1 MVIILARLGCYLYA
15 QKQPAAEKAVVNA
28 EVLRP
33 VEYDNA
39 QIYQGVLISRQ
50 SVFLQ
55 PQVAGQIQ
63 DINVKAGDKVNKG
76 QLLLVIDPRKQEALL
91 NSYKVKQ
98 SSLLVNYETA
108 KTQFE
113 RYSDLYEKKTVS
125 KQDLENYENAYKKAK
140 SDYETNEAQIK
151 EQTVTLG
158 YHKITAPFTGTV
170 GDIPVKVGDYVTPET
185 RMLSVTQNETL
196 ELNVGLPADKVFDIK
211 AGLPVQIL
219 DNQNNIAASST
230 LSFISPRVDSSTQTI
245 LTKAIMKNKNGILK
259 ADQSVKV
266 RVIYNKKSGI
276 LIPISAKIHLV
287 GQDFVFVIKDENGK
301 ETVKQI
307 PVTLGEIQN
316 DKYVVEKGLK
326 SGDTIVIRG
335 VQKLYDGAE
344 VNVEKEEQTI
354 CTHHCIFHFLLCIR
368 LCYTD
373 TCYVSY
379 NA

>member
-1 MVIILARLGCYLYA
+1 MKKYIWIILIVVLIILARIGYYFYGNI
-15 QKQPAAEKAVVNA
+15 QQPAEKTIVNA
-28 EVLRP
+28 EVLKP

-55 PQVAGQIQ
+55 PQVSGQIQ
-63 DINVKAGDKVNKG
+63 EINVKAGDKVKAG

-98 SSLLVNYETA
+98 SALLLNYETA

-151 EQTVTLG
+151 EQSVQLG
-158 YHKITAPFTGTV
+158 YHKITAPFAGIV
-170 GDIPVKVGDYVTPET
+170 GDIPVKIGDHVTPET
-185 RMLSVTQNETL
+185 KMLSVTQNETL

-219 DNQNNIAASST
+219 DNLNKPAASST

-266 RVIYNKKSGI
+266 RVIYNKKHGI
-276 LIPISAKIHLV
+276 LVPVSAKTHLV
-287 GQDFVFVIKDENGK
+287 GQDFVYVVKDENGK
-301 ETVKQI
+301 QIVKQTPI
-307 PVTLGEIQN
+307 TLGEIQQ

-326 SGDTIVIRG
+326 EGDCIVIRG
-335 VQKLYDGAE
+335 IQKLYDGAE
-344 VNVEKEEQTI
+344 VKIEKEEQI
-354 CTHHCIFHFLLCIR
+354 
-368 LCYTD
+368 
-373 TCYVSY
+373 
-379 NA
+379 

>member
-1 MVIILARLGCYLYA
+1 MKKYIWFIALLIVILARIGFYFYGNLP
-15 QKQPAAEKAVVNA
+15 QPVEKTIVNT
-28 EVLRP
+28 EILKP

-39 QIYQGVLISRQ
+39 QVYQGVLISRQ
-50 SVFLQ
+50 SVLLQ
-55 PQVAGQIQ
+55 PQVSGQIQ
-63 DINVKAGDKVNKG
+63 EINVKAGDKVQTG

-98 SSLLVNYETA
+98 SSLLLNYETA

-151 EQTVTLG
+151 EQSVTLG
-158 YHKITAPFTGTV
+158 YHKITAPFEGIV
-170 GDIPVKVGDYVTPET
+170 GDIPVKIGDYVTPET
-185 RMLSVTQNETL
+185 RMLSITQNETL

-211 AGLPVQIL
+211 KGLPVHIL
-219 DNQNNIAASST
+219 DNKDKSAANST

-245 LTKAIMKNKNGILK
+245 LTKAILKNKDGILK

-266 RVIYNKKSGI
+266 KVIYSKKQGL
-276 LIPISAKIHLV
+276 LIPGSAKIHLT

-301 ETVKQI
+301 QIARQI
-307 PVTLGEIQN
+307 PIVLGEIQN

-326 SGDTIVIRG
+326 AGDCIVIRG

-344 VNVEKEEQTI
+344 VQIEKEEQI
-354 CTHHCIFHFLLCIR
+354 
-368 LCYTD
+368 
-373 TCYVSY
+373 
-379 NA
+379 

>member
-1 MVIILARLGCYLYA
+1 MKDKLLL
-15 QKQPAAEKAVVNA
+15 K
-28 EVLRP
+28 P

-50 SVFLQ
+50 SVLMQ
-55 PQVAGQIQ
+55 PQVSGQIQ
-63 DINVKAGDKVNKG
+63 EINVKAGDKVKKG

-98 SSLLVNYETA
+98 SALLLNYETA
-108 KTQFE
+108 RTQFE

-151 EQTVTLG
+151 EQEVQLG
-158 YHKITAPFTGTV
+158 YHKITAPFTGTI
-170 GDIPVKVGDYVTPET
+170 GDIPVKIGDHVTPET
-185 RMLSVTQNETL
+185 KMLSVTQNETL

-219 DNQNNIAASST
+219 DNQNKAVASSAI
-230 LSFISPRVDSSTQTI
+230 SFISPRVDSSTQTI
-245 LTKAIMKNKNGILK
+245 LTKSILKNKDGILK

-266 RVIYNKKSGI
+266 KVIYSKKQGI
-276 LIPISAKIHLV
+276 LVPGSAKIHLT
-287 GQDFVFVIKDENGK
+287 GQDFVFVVKEENGK
-301 ETVKQI
+301 HIVKQT

-326 SGDTIVIRG
+326 AGDSIVVRG
-335 VQKLYDGAE
+335 IQKVYDGAE
-344 VNVEKEEQTI
+344 VKIEKEEQI
-354 CTHHCIFHFLLCIR
+354 
-368 LCYTD
+368 
-373 TCYVSY
+373 
-379 NA
+379 

>member
-1 MVIILARLGCYLYA
+1 ML
-15 QKQPAAEKAVVNA
+15 K
-28 EVLRP
+28 
-33 VEYDNA
+33 
-39 QIYQGVLISRQ
+39 S
-50 SVFLQ
+50 S
-55 PQVAGQIQ
+55 AGQIQ
-63 DINVKAGDKVNKG
+63 DINVKAGDKVNNG

-170 GDIPVKVGDYVTPET
+170 GDIPVKVGDYITPET

-196 ELNVGLPADKVFDIK
+196 ELNVGLPADKIFDIK

-354 CTHHCIFHFLLCIR
+354 CTNHCIFHFLLCIR

>member
-1 MVIILARLGCYLYA
+1 MQSMISDWRLEMKKYIWIIAVIVIIILTRTGYYFYGNI
-15 QKQPAAEKAVVNA
+15 QQPVEKTIVNTKI
-28 EVLRP
+28 LRP
-33 VEYDNA
+33 VEYDNE

-50 SVFLQ
+50 SVFMQ
-55 PQVAGQIQ
+55 PQVSGQIQ
-63 DINVKAGDKVNKG
+63 AINVKAGDKVKAG

-98 SSLLVNYETA
+98 SALLLNYETA

-151 EQTVTLG
+151 EQSVELG
-158 YHKITAPFTGTV
+158 YHKITAPFAGTV
-170 GDIPVKVGDYVTPET
+170 GDIPVKIGDYVTPET

-196 ELNVGLPADKVFDIK
+196 ELNIGLPADKVFDIK
-211 AGLPVQIL
+211 NGLLVQVL
-219 DNQNNIAASST
+219 DNQNKVAAGST

-245 LTKAIMKNKNGILK
+245 LTKAILNNKDGILK

-266 RVIYNKKSGI
+266 RVIYSKKQG
-276 LIPISAKIHLV
+276 LLVPVSAKIHLT

-301 ETVKQI
+301 QIARQI

-316 DKYVVEKGLK
+316 DKYVAEKGLK
-326 SGDTIVIRG
+326 AGDCLVIRG

-344 VNVEKEEQTI
+344 VTIKKEEQI
-354 CTHHCIFHFLLCIR
+354 
-368 LCYTD
+368 
-373 TCYVSY
+373 
-379 NA
+379 